1 MNILLVYP
9 TYPDTFWSFKH
20 ALKFVSKKAMNP
32 PLGLITVASLLPGEW
47 QKKLIDINV
56 NKLKTKH
63 ILWADYVF
71 ISAMS
76 AQLKSANEII
86 KRCKQLKRKIVAGGP
101 LFTED
106 PENFPN
112 VDHLVLNEA
121 ELTLPLLVNDLK
133 NGSARKLYQS
143 SEFPEITE
151 SPLPDYSLL
160 NTSKY
165 ATLSIQYTRGCPFDC
180 EFCDITALFGHKVR
194 TKSTNQILSE
204 LENLYNIGFR
214 GNVFFVDDNFIGN
227 KKILKTDL
235 LPSMINWM
243 RTKNNPFIFITEAS
257 INLAD
262 DDELMEL
269 MTQAGFSN
277 VFVGIET
284 PEEASLAE
292 CNKIQNRN
300 RDLIQSVNKIQAA
313 GIEVTAGFIVGFDN
327 DSPSVFQK
335 QIDFIQQSGIITAMV
350 GLLNAPKKTRLY
362 RRLKNEGRI
371 ISEWSGSNTDYTFNF
386 IPKMNKKELINGY
399 QKIISGIY
407 SCKPFYNRVLHFLK
421 YYEPTVKNKTKVPFT
436 DFKAFLKSI
445 VVLGIFD
452 YSRKYYWQMFF
463 WSLLNRPKLF
473 PLAIRYSIYGYHF
486 RKIFK
491 DGMIERLND

>member
-9 TYPDTFWSFKH
+9 KYPDSFWSFKH

-47 QKKLIDINV
+47 QKKLVDINV
-56 NKLKTKH
+56 SKLKTKH

-71 ISAMS
+71 ISAIS
-76 AQLKSANEII
+76 TQLKSANEII
-86 KRCKQLKRKIVAGGP
+86 KRCRQLNRKIVAGGP

-121 ELTLPLLVNDLK
+121 EITLHQLVNDLK

-151 SPLPDYSLL
+151 SPMPDYSLL
-160 NTSKY
+160 KTSKY

-194 TKSTNQILSE
+194 TKSTKQILSE
-204 LENLYNIGFR
+204 LENIYNIGFR
-214 GNVFFVDDNFIGN
+214 GNLFFVDDNFIGN
-227 KKILKTDL
+227 KNILKTDL
-235 LPSMINWM
+235 LPAMISWM
-243 RTKNNPFIFITEAS
+243 REKNHPFFFITEAS

-262 DDELMEL
+262 DDKLMEL

-284 PEEASLAE
+284 PVEACLDE
-292 CNKIQNRN
+292 CNKIQNKN
-300 RDLIQSVNKIQAA
+300 RDLIQSVRKIQAA
-313 GIEVTAGFIVGFDN
+313 GIEVTAGFIVGFDS
-327 DSPSVFQK
+327 DPPSVFQK
-335 QIDFIQQSGIITAMV
+335 QIDFIQKSGIITAMV
-350 GLLNAPKKTRLY
+350 GLLNAPKKTKLY

-371 ISEWSGSNTDYTFNF
+371 ISEWTGSNTDYTFNF

-399 QKIISGIY
+399 QKIIKGIY
-407 SCKPFYNRVLHFLK
+407 SCEPFHKRVIHFLK
-421 YYEPTVKNKTKVPFT
+421 HYEPKVKNKTKVSFT
-436 DFKAFLKSI
+436 DFIALLKSI

-452 YSRKYYWQMFF
+452 NNRKYYWNIFF
-463 WSLLNRPKLF
+463 WSLFKRPKLF

-486 RKIFK
+486 RRIFK
-491 DGMIERLND
+491 DIT

>member
-9 TYPDTFWSFKH
+9 KYPDTFWSFKH
-20 ALKFVSKKAMNP
+20 ALKFISKKATNP
-32 PLGLITVASLLPGEW
+32 PLGLITVASILPSEW
-47 QKKLIDINV
+47 QKKLIDLNV
-56 NKLKTKH
+56 SKLKTKH

-76 AQLKSANEII
+76 IQLKSANEII
-86 KRCKQLKRKIVAGGP
+86 KRCRQLKRKIVAGGP
-101 LFTED
+101 LFTEY

-121 ELTLPLLVNDLK
+121 EITLPQLINDMK
-133 NGSARKLYQS
+133 NGSARTLYQT
-143 SEFPEITE
+143 SEFPEITK

-165 ATLSIQYTRGCPFDC
+165 TTLSIQYTRGCPFDC
-180 EFCDITALFGHKVR
+180 EFCDITALFGRKVR
-194 TKSTNQILSE
+194 TKSTNQILAE
-204 LENLYNIGFR
+204 LENLYNIGWR

-227 KKILKTDL
+227 KKILKSDL
-235 LPSMINWM
+235 LPSMISCM
-243 RTKNNPFIFITEAS
+243 RKKNDPFVFNTEAS

-262 DDELMEL
+262 DDKLMEL
-269 MTQAGFSN
+269 MKQAGFSN

-300 RDLIQSVNKIQAA
+300 RDLIQSVKKIQAT
-313 GIEVTAGFIVGFDN
+313 GMEVTAGFIVGFDN
-327 DSPSVFQK
+327 DSPSVFQR
-335 QIDFIQQSGIITAMV
+335 QIDFIQKSGIITAMV

-371 ISEWSGSNTDYTFNF
+371 ISEFSGDNTDYTLNF

-399 QKIISGIY
+399 QKIIQGIY
-407 SCKPFYNRVLHFLK
+407 SCKPYYNRVLHFLK
-421 YYEPTVKNKTKVPFT
+421 YYEPKVKNKTKVSFSE
-436 DFKAFLKSI
+436 FMALLKSI
-445 VVLGIFD
+445 VVLGI
-452 YSRKYYWQMFF
+452 YNNNRNYYWHMFF
-463 WSLLNRPKLF
+463 WSLFNRPKLF
-473 PLAIRYSIYGYHF
+473 PLAIRYLIYGYHF
-486 RKIFK
+486 RRVFK
-491 DGMIERLND
+491 DII